1 MAETAKDQND
11 WKQRIKHLVWEQNPE
26 EMTWV
31 KRALLRQLQTAVLVA
46 RDFYGNRCLLRA
58 SALTY
63 YTMLSLV
70 PLLALTFALL
80 KAFGVQN
87 QLQPLILEKLNVGGG
102 DIANIIVDY
111 INNTQVA
118 QMGAVGLVFLLI
130 AVVSLLTNIEEAFN
144 DIWGIDQLRPSLRRF
159 SDYLS
164 VILVGP
170 VLLIGAISMTSS
182 LVSHSFTQRLIEM
195 QMIGSLIVLFLKV
208 TPFIFMWL
216 AFTLLYV
223 FMSNIKVQW
232 RAAFIGGVVGGTL
245 WQLAQLGYVHFQ
257 VGVARYNAIYGTMA
271 ALPIFMVWLYL
282 SWVIVLFGLG
292 VCYAKQNLRTGARDL
307 RGDEVNRY
315 SYEKVCLAMLV
326 TLADRFYN
334 GESAIKEGQLARLL
348 YVSPRLCRAILNQL
362 EQLGLV
368 AEINGHSGR
377 SCYQLGRDADSLSI
391 ADIHAMLRNAG
402 EDVLYLHPHPQTTVA
417 LETCDQIIALID
429 KEFDAVTL
437 KDLVLRSHKVG
448 DEKDAEE
455 KSGGKTVVARKVYES
470 ISRKLDK
477 AQPG

>member
-1 MAETAKDQND
+1 MAEAAHEPYRLKKLL
-11 WKQRIKHLVWEQNPE
+11 KQLIWEQNLQ
-26 EMTWV
+26 EMSWV
-31 KRALLRQLQTAVLVA
+31 KRTLLRQLQMMVLVI
-46 RDFYGNRCLLRA
+46 RDFYNNRSLLRA

-63 YTMLSLV
+63 YTILSLV

-87 QLQPLILEKLNVGGG
+87 QLQPFILEKLNVGDGQ
-102 DIANIIVDY
+102 IAEAIVGY

-130 AVVSLLTNIEEAFN
+130 AVISLLTNIEAAFN
-144 DIWGIDQLRPSLRRF
+144 DIWGVNSLRPLLRRF

-170 VLLIGAISMTSS
+170 VLLISAISMTSS
-182 LVSHSFTQRLIEM
+182 LISHSFTQRLLEM
-195 QMIGSLIVLFLKV
+195 QMIGSLIVFVLKT

-232 RAAFIGGVVGGTL
+232 RAALFGGVVGGTL

-271 ALPIFMVWLYL
+271 ALPIFMVWVYL

-307 RGDEVNRY
+307 RSNEVSRR
-315 SYEKVCLAMLV
+315 SFEQVALALLV
-326 TLADRFYN
+326 TLADRFHR
-334 GESAIKEGQLARLL
+334 GDPAINHDKLARLL
-348 YVSPRLCRAILNQL
+348 YVPPRLCRAILMQL

-368 AEINGHSGR
+368 TEISGHVGWPS
-377 SCYQLGRDADSLSI
+377 YQLGRDADNLSVSEVYEL
-391 ADIHAMLRNAG
+391 LRNLG
-402 EDVLYLHPHPQTTVA
+402 EDVMYLHPHPQTTVA
-417 LETCDQIIALID
+417 LETCRHLDEMVES
-429 KEFDAVTL
+429 EFGGVTL
-437 KDLVLRSHKVG
+437 KDLVMRSRQ
-448 DEKDAEE
+448 KD
-455 KSGGKTVVARKVYES
+455 SDPDDTRDDDV
-470 ISRKLDK
+470 LT
-477 AQPG
+477 QPG